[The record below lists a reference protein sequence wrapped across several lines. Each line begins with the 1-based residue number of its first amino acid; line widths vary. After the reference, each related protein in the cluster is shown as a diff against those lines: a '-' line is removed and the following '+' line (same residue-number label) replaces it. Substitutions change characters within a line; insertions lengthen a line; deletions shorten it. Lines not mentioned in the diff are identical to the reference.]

1 MSSISNI
8 NSHRPINNTESSL
21 IRIGIVVTVSM
32 VACYIFKDYPAVCV
46 PICLCLVALG
56 CLYGRCK
63 TSELPVI
70 GSHQYRVCNKG
81 IFLEDDRAKEVMDLV
96 KRFVKEKVVAA
107 GPVEVINNLFTG
119 LFYGKITNLSSV
131 DNRMTLYFRS
141 DYEVISDDPESK
153 TLVIPKKIV
162 FSLSSTGVVFDKE
175 KAPSEKRE
183 FSILK
188 VQTVWSSIEFAN
200 GGVCFNLQLRFG
212 PFVPMF
218 SGWSYQRRLNLP
230 FI

>member
-8 NSHRPINNTESSL
+8 DSHRPINNTELSL
-21 IRIGIVVTVSM
+21 IRLGIAVTVSM

-46 PICLCLVALG
+46 PILCLVALG

-81 IFLEDDRAKEVMDLV
+81 ISFEDDNAKEVMDLV
-96 KRFVKEKVVAA
+96 KRYVKEKVVAA

-131 DNRMTLYFRS
+131 DNRMTLYFS
-141 DYEVISDDPESK
+141 SEFEVVSDDPGIK
-153 TLVIPKKIV
+153 TLVIPEKIV
-162 FSLSSTGVVFDKE
+162 FSLSSTGVVFDE
-175 KAPSEKRE
+175 EEAPFERRE

-200 GGVCFNLQLRFG
+200 GSVCFNLQLRFG
-212 PFVPMF
+212 PFVPMI
-218 SGWSYQRRLNLP
+218 SGWSYQRRLNLS